1 MKLPTLAAAAALI
14 LAPSLGAAA
23 PAAPPL
29 PGFRSSGTLV
39 VQANVQ
45 GSPISIGGNVALY
58 HKGALYRLDLL
69 SLGFPG
75 TDPGISQLASTLIGP
90 GGVSLLYDG
99 TTGQTVAWSTTNRS
113 YYELAPARRPGAAP
127 AAAAPAPAAPSDPL
141 STLATVAKALQNVQ
155 TATLALTGHRT
166 VNGHPT
172 TDVDVVMKRQ
182 LPGKPAE
189 DYHAQI
195 ALADDLNDFPVQVA
209 LQSTPATPQA
219 FGGTLKLDLTTIQRD
234 VPADSLFAVPQG
246 FTRATS
252 LSGVLGHGG
261 ALPH

>member
-1 MKLPTLAAAAALI
+1 MKLRTIAAAAALTF
-14 LAPSLGAAA
+14 APSLLG
-23 PAAPPL
+23 AAPPAP

-45 GSPISIGGNVALY
+45 GSPINIGGNVALY
-58 HKGALYRLDLL
+58 HKGAMYRLDLL

-75 TDPGISQLASTLIGP
+75 TDPGISALASTLIGP

-99 TTGQTVAWSTTNRS
+99 GSGQTVAWSTANRS
-113 YYELAPARRPGAAP
+113 YYELAPARKAGTAATAAP
-127 AAAAPAPAAPSDPL
+127 AAPASPNDPL
-141 STLATVAKALQNVQ
+141 ATLATVAKALQSVQ
-155 TATLALTGHRT
+155 TATIALTGHRT

-195 ALADDLNDFPVQVA
+195 ALADDLGDFPVQVA
-209 LQSTPATPQA
+209 FSSTPSSRQA
-219 FGGTLKLDLTTIQRD
+219 FGGSMKLDLTTIQPD
-234 VPADSLFAVPQG
+234 TPADTLFAVPQG

-261 ALPH
+261 AQPH